1 MAKKLTAL
9 ILAVVFG
16 LISHQSFAA
25 ARQKDGIPVEPQYEH
40 IASVNATLDIQG
52 GTALC
57 SGSGRGLYTGRTTV
71 LQVTLQKR
79 ASGSKIW
86 TPVCSWSGTADGKA
100 AVRINEEKNVSTG
113 YDYRVYAK
121 CTVKDAEGVVLETG
135 WAYSQIVSY

>member
-9 ILAVVFG
+9 ILALVFG
-16 LISHQSFAA
+16 LISHPSFAA
-25 ARQKDGIPVEPQYEH
+25 AGQKDGIPVEPQYEH

-100 AVRINEEKNVSTG
+100 AVRVNEEKNVSTG

-121 CTVKDAEGVVLETG
+121 CTIKDAEGVVLETG

>member
-9 ILAVVFG
+9 ILALVFG
-16 LISHQSFAA
+16 LISQQSFAA
-25 ARQKDGIPVEPQYEH
+25 AGQKDSISVEPQYEH

-100 AVRINEEKNVSTG
+100 AVLVNEEKNVSTG

>member
-40 IASVNATLDIQG
+40 IASVNATLDIRG

-57 SGSGRGLYTGRTTV
+57 SGSGRGRYVETTTV
-71 LQVTLQKR
+71 LLVTLQKR
-79 ASGSKIW
+79 VSGSKIW